1 MRTKYFL
8 LVHTPQAFWQSSAP
22 RALSTLVTS
31 VVLYW
36 LTRATPA
43 SSGKDETR
51 IYIYKIINIAYI
63 NIKILYINI
72 YIYKYSHPLHCPEV
86 IFMSLSKRGSQSRN
100 KGLII
105 MTKRKHR

>member
-8 LVHTPQAFWQSSAP
+8 FVHTPQAFWQSSAP

-31 VVLYW
+31 VVLCW
-36 LTRATPA
+36 LTRATPT

-63 NIKILYINI
+63 
-72 YIYKYSHPLHCPEV
+72 YKYSHTLHYPCQREG
-86 IFMSLSKRGSQSRN
+86 LSHAARV
-100 KGLII
+100 
-105 MTKRKHR
+105 